1 MVLTPSKISIRRG
14 KFTKCVNEGGV
25 SSLGA
30 STSHNSKGLETSDE
44 DVNNADDDD
53 GGDEGRVTDEARMKR
68 MTLTGRTKERK
79 EGRGVDSDW
88 HLEGASASE
97 RTSGR
102 MSGTPTIPLRRKKD
116 H

>member
-1 MVLTPSKISIRRG
+1 MPRRRHPRSEAVHFATKHEGGHEPHACAQNMVLTPSKISIRRG

-79 EGRGVDSDW
+79 ERRGVW
-88 HLEGASASE
+88 
-97 RTSGR
+97 
-102 MSGTPTIPLRRKKD
+102 
-116 H
+116 